1 MSDHYATLGVR
12 RNASSQDIKRAYW
25 RLVQNYH
32 PDKLPPG
39 TPELVK
45 RDAAEKF
52 LIIQNAFDVLS
63 SSDRFSY
70 DRSLDVEE
78 VPWSSPTPTPSPPP
92 APPPP
97 TPSPD
102 IYCRDCGSRL
112 EGSTCPRCT
121 KQQSSV
127 LYRFRRGW
135 SNYQDF
141 LGTHPSVVL
150 LWILFF
156 LVGLVGAIIIPQS
169 GLYAD
174 GKPWDAAVCS
184 GFLVFY
190 TTGLVITIFKK
201 GIAGV
206 WRGVIRLCSTR
217 PFTGTLA
224 VQLTIL
230 VLVALIVGATQ
241 PSATA
246 PTLPASAALAPKR
259 AVQPT
264 PQAAMIP
271 PTPARSASMPISG
284 QFMGGVVNTTANL
297 GASAELALQQTSNR
311 LTGCFVVFRPL
322 YGSGKITGSVHGA
335 AFELLANSPLF
346 DIRFTGREDG
356 ESLSGTYVV
365 ERGGTGT
372 QNGSFTFSRSR
383 TPLADGLKSS
393 DCRND

>member
-12 RNASSQDIKRAYW
+12 RNASSQEIKKAYW

-52 LIIQNAFDVLS
+52 LVIQRAFDVLS
-63 SSDRFSY
+63 TSERFLY

-78 VPWSSPTPTPSPPP
+78 VSWSASSSPTPTPPPP
-92 APPPP
+92 SAP
-97 TPSPD
+97 SAD
-102 IYCRDCGSRL
+102 IYCRECGSQFR
-112 EGSTCPRCT
+112 ESVCPRCT
-121 KQQSSV
+121 KQESSI
-127 LYRFRRGW
+127 LHRFGRGW

-141 LGTHPSVVL
+141 LGTHPSVVF
-150 LWILFF
+150 LWVMFF
-156 LVGLVGAIIIPQS
+156 TVGVVGAIIIPQS
-169 GLYAD
+169 GFYAN

-217 PFTGTLA
+217 PLTGTLA

-335 AFELLANSPLF
+335 AFEFLANSPLF